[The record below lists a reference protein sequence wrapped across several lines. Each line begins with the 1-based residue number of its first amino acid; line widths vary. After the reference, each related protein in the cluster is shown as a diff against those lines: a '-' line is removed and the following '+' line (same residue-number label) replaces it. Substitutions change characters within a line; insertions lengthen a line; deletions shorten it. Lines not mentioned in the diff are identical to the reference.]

1 MTTFDESAASV
12 ERPDPQVGCSYEAE
26 IQPAPEVAGLTVSAA
41 RKGDRIAV
49 LHKALLSSHDD
60 ADHRPMNELLRQFP
74 GLLTGD
80 LNRVLIVIRGDES
93 RIYRVHPLSLKCRA
107 KKDVEAGRFLFE
119 QDLLDVVGVNF
130 EDAVSS
136 IDVQNGDKIVWLF
149 RIGWSF
155 GLYFDLSG
163 KSVVDSLWVELGD
176 CYRMVAGHSLHSFMS
191 STENLDRLLDRGWF
205 PFIQLNGD
213 EFESL
218 LHAIAEDSD
227 FEIVEEQIV
236 EAFSEERIA
245 SFTEYWWRNPLFEKK
260 REVIEAALSA
270 YFRGSRSDV
279 INCIKNLVGEIEGIV
294 RLDYFQSTGHGR
306 LTTAGV
312 RKHLT
317 ARATERFSG
326 PGSRALPQEFALY
339 LERVVFRGF
348 DLERDDLR
356 LSRHSA
362 SHGVAPQEAYRRS
375 EALRLILVLDQICFF
390 LGAERH

>member
-1 MTTFDESAASV
+1 MD
-12 ERPDPQVGCSYEAE
+12 RPEPQANPLYEAE
-26 IQPAPEVAGLTVSAA
+26 VQPAPDVLGLAFSAA
-41 RKGDRIAV
+41 RKGDQVDVRQRG
-49 LHKALLSSHDD
+49 LLSSYNHS
-60 ADHRPMNELLRQFP
+60 DHRPMNELLGLFP
-74 GLLTGD
+74 GLLTAD

-93 RIYRVHPLSLKCRA
+93 RIYRVHPLAVTCRA
-107 KKDVEAGRFLFE
+107 KKDVEAGRFVFE
-119 QDLLDVVGVNF
+119 QDLLDIVGVNF
-130 EDAVSS
+130 GDAVSS
-136 IDVQNGDKIVWLF
+136 IDIQNGDKIVWLF

-155 GLYFDLSG
+155 GLYFDFSG
-163 KSVVDSLWVELGD
+163 KSVVDSLSVELGD

-191 STENLDRLLDRGWF
+191 SAENLDRLLDRGWF
-205 PFIQLNGD
+205 PFIQLDGD

-218 LHAIAEDSD
+218 RHAIAEDSD

-236 EAFSEERIA
+236 EAFSEERIG
-245 SFTEYWWRNPLFEKK
+245 SFTEYWWRNPLFEQK

-375 EALRLILVLDQICFF
+375 EALRLILVLDQTYFF